1 MGISGRAQARTG
13 GGDMQAVY
21 KVEGAGIGAGT
32 GRDEEPVEDWIR
44 GEGAGE
50 RKGGSV
56 WVVCSED

>member
-1 MGISGRAQARTG
+1 
-13 GGDMQAVY
+13 MQAVY